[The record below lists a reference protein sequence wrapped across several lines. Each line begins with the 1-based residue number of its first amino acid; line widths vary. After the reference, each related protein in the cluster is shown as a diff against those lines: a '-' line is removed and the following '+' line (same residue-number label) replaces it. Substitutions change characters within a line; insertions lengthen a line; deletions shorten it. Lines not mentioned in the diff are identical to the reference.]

1 MVPAVVLVLALALLG
16 AACSSTVEDPGPP
29 DPDALDWSDGSI
41 DLDGVD
47 LAVGSKETAEQ
58 RVLGWL
64 AAEALRSSG
73 ADVQAEIDL
82 GGTGANREAMLAGLI
97 DLYWEYTGVGW
108 TSVLQR
114 SDPATDP
121 GALYEDVRER
131 DLEENDVVWLPPADT
146 SRGWG
151 FVADPSVA
159 TAEALVGVAD
169 VARVLDEDDEA
180 VVCVAEGSEFP
191 TDADGLGRFEEATG
205 TEVGEERL
213 VAVPTDDL
221 YPAVAAG
228 LCPVAAVELG
238 DPLLAGTGLTVLER
252 DDVFV
257 PQQPSV
263 TVRGDVLADAD
274 GAEEVLEAVSAELG
288 AAELRE
294 LAAAVVVDGAEPR
307 EVARAWLV
315 EQGLAREPG

>member
-1 MVPAVVLVLALALLG
+1 MLLAVGLVLALALVG
-16 AACSSTVEDPGPP
+16 GSCSSAVEDPGPP
-29 DPDALDWSDGSI
+29 DPDALAWSDGSI
-41 DLDGVD
+41 DLEDAD

-64 AAEALRSSG
+64 AVEALRASG

-108 TSVLQR
+108 GSVLQR

-121 GALYEDVRER
+121 AALYEDVRER
-131 DLEENDVVWLPPADT
+131 DLEENDVVWLPPADA

-151 FVADPSVA
+151 VVADPAVA
-159 TAEALVGVAD
+159 TAEGLVGVAD
-169 VARVLDEDDEA
+169 VARLLDEDDEA
-180 VVCVAEGSEFP
+180 VVCVAEGSEFS
-191 TDADGLGRFEEATG
+191 TDADGLARFEEATG
-205 TEVGEERL
+205 SSVGDERL
-213 VAVPTDDL
+213 VEVPTGDL

-228 LCPVAAVELG
+228 LCLVAAVELG

-263 TVRGDVLADAD
+263 TVRDDVLADAD
-274 GAEEVLEAVSAELG
+274 GAEEVLAAVSAELA

-294 LAAAVVVDGAEPR
+294 LAAAVVVDGADPR

-315 EQGLAREPG
+315 EQDLAREPG

>member
-1 MVPAVVLVLALALLG
+1 MVLALGLVLGLVG
-16 AACSSTVEDPGPP
+16 AACSSGVEDPGPP
-29 DPDALDWSDGSI
+29 DPDALVWSDGSI

-64 AAEALRSSG
+64 AVEALRASG

-131 DLEENDVVWLPPADT
+131 DLEENDVVWLPPADA

-159 TAEALVGVAD
+159 TAEGLVGVAD
-169 VARVLDEDDEA
+169 VARVLEEDDEV

-191 TDADGLGRFEEATG
+191 TDADGLRRFEETTG
-205 TEVGEERL
+205 TDVSEDRL
-213 VAVPTDDL
+213 VGVPTGDL

-263 TVRGDVLADAD
+263 TVRDDVLADAD
-274 GAEEVLEAVSAELG
+274 GAEEVLDAVSAELG
-288 AAELRE
+288 AAQLRE

-307 EVARAWLV
+307 EVARTWLV